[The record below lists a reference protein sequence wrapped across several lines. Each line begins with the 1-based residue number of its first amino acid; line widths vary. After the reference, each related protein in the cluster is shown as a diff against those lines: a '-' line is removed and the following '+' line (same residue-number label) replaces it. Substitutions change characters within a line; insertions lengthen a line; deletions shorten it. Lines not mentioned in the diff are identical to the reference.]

1 MTIVDQKGCW
11 AKRSCAPKKLL
22 GGQVVWIK
30 KSSRVVKKLVK
41 AQQKCEAVEVQKGDV
56 HVIIKISDQVGDDWR

>member
-1 MTIVDQKGCW
+1 
-11 AKRSCAPKKLL
+11 LL